1 MLFAHIIGAGDV
13 PATREDRTMKHAIHV
28 GSLVAMIAA
37 AGLVYG
43 QDAAPA
49 KTSPQDAPVQLSSV
63 DANKDGR
70 ISQDEA
76 KSNADLQSVFA
87 SLDGDH
93 DNYLSSAEFS
103 KWNKAAKMGQAAP
116 ASDKSKS
123 QY

>member
-1 MLFAHIIGAGDV
+1 MISAGDV

-28 GSLVAMIAA
+28 GSLVAMCAA
-37 AGLVYG
+37 AGLVFG

-49 KTSPQDAPVQLSSV
+49 KTTPQDAPVQLSSV
-63 DANKDGR
+63 DTNKDGR

-76 KSNADLQSVFA
+76 KSNADLQSVF
-87 SLDGDH
+87 STLDGDH
-93 DNYLSSAEFS
+93 DSYLTQAEFS

-116 ASDKSKS
+116 ASDSGKSKS